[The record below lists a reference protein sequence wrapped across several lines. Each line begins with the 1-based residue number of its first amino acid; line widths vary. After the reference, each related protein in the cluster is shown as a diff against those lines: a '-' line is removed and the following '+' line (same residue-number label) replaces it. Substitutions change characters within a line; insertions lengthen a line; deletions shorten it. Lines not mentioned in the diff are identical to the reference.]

1 MNSARAF
8 RTGKKTSFER
18 SLPIPRNSRSKQG
31 RQSFNGREAL
41 IGCALVAAG
50 GGALSGLLYAAHKLQ
65 FDTLLVSSKA
75 IYNVL
80 TGLHGIGIGLGQA
93 ALGLLQMFGFAA
105 LAAISVLA
113 VLAVVSGSV
122 RLGVNTIP
130 QLNLIWNLLSSVL
143 QFSLQVLAAPLGG
156 LNGWS
161 PSGARHQPIAGDLT
175 DITSRRQ
182 QRANLKRGAA

>member
-1 MNSARAF
+1 MNSTHAVR
-8 RTGKKTSFER
+8 RGKKTRFER
-18 SLPIPRNSRSKQG
+18 AFPIPLNSRSKQG
-31 RQSFNGREAL
+31 RQSFNGREAM

-50 GGALSGLLYAAHKLQ
+50 SGTLAGLLYTAHQLQ
-65 FDTLLVSSKA
+65 FDSLLVSSKA

-93 ALGLLQMFGFAA
+93 TLGLLQMFGFAA

-122 RLGVNTIP
+122 RIGVNTLP
-130 QLNLIWNLLSSVL
+130 KLNLIWNLLSSAL

-161 PSGARHQPIAGDLT
+161 PSGTRHQPIASDVT
-175 DITSRRQ
+175 DITSRRHQ
-182 QRANLKRGAA
+182 SAKPQRRAA